1 MRSRTLVFTVAALA
15 PVLAAC
21 SGASRDSSNTPGVV
35 QAEGPYR
42 MSFTDA
48 KGKKQEDRGTT
59 LTVLRK
65 INGEWK
71 VLYDTNLGEIAPS
84 GS

>member
-1 MRSRTLVFTVAALA
+1 
-15 PVLAAC
+15 
-21 SGASRDSSNTPGVV
+21 
-35 QAEGPYR
+35 

>member
-1 MRSRTLVFTVAALA
+1 MHSRTLVFTVAVLA

-21 SGASRDSSNTPGVV
+21 SGGSRDSSDTPGVA
-35 QAEGPYR
+35 QAGAPTK
-42 MSFTDA
+42 TDKSA
-48 KGKKQEDRGTT
+48 DEAAIRAIGTT

-71 VLYDTNLGEIAPS
+71 VLYDTNLTEAAPS